1 MALATSDNGA
11 PVYLRDLADVVR
23 SYESPA
29 RFLNYYNWRD
39 AQGVWR
45 RTRAV
50 TLSAQMRSG
59 EQIAEF
65 GAAIDATLADL
76 KKRLPEDLVMARTS
90 DQPLQV
96 RENIDLFMNSLYE
109 AVILVVI
116 VSLIG
121 FWEWRSAALLDAGIM
136 RLRPVMITVGATVF
150 ALFPLASHGGPL
162 WEPMCYA
169 QIGGLSVATFV
180 TLLLVPVIYAIFVLD
195 LKLVKWAAVGEHMD
209 GDQEVRGDDRPIP
222 PQSQEGVGWSG

>member
-1 MALATSDNGA
+1 MVVTTSAGGA

-23 SYESPA
+23 GYDSPPK
-29 RFLNYYNWRD
+29 FLNYYNWRD
-39 AQGVWR
+39 AKGEWH

-50 TLSAQMRSG
+50 TLSVQMRSG
-59 EQIAEF
+59 EQIDKF

-96 RENIDLFMNSLYE
+96 KENINLFMNSLYE

-121 FWEWRSAALLDAGIM
+121 FWEWRSAALMALSMPITLLMTFGMMSAPGIDLQQVSVASLIIALGLLVDDSVVAGDAIKRDLAAGHPSVISAWLGPTKLAM
-136 RLRPVMITVGATVF
+136 AILYATVTNIVAF
-150 ALFPLASHGGPL
+150 CF
-162 WEPMCYA
+162 WEGRRANSFIHCR
-169 QIGGLSVATFV
+169 SC
-180 TLLLVPVIYAIFVLD
+180 
-195 LKLVKWAAVGEHMD
+195 
-209 GDQEVRGDDRPIP
+209 
-222 PQSQEGVGWSG
+222 